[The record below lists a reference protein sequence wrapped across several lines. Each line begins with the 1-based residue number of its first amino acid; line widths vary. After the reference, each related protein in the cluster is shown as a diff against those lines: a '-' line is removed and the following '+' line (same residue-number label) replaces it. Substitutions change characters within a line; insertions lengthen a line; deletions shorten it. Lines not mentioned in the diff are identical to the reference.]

1 MRVIPNI
8 KSSFIV
14 DAVEMRR
21 GANLCWV
28 TCISASS
35 LDICEIASVWK
46 VKGIKDV
53 SCSCWLR
60 WAADALKALLNTMGE
75 FRINSSRSER

>member
-14 DAVEMRR
+14 GAVEVGR
-21 GANLCWV
+21 GVNLF
-28 TCISASS
+28 ISASS

-46 VKGIKDV
+46 VNGIKDV
-53 SCSCWLR
+53 SRSCWLR